1 MSRLRLLTLALVAA
15 AALFVAAC
23 DGDTSERNDYV
34 DEVNEVQN
42 TLQSDISNLSQT
54 PQSPEQLVGFYEDTI
69 ASLRSAVDSLESIEP
84 PDEVA
89 ELHDQ
94 LITEVQDLADVIT
107 GAVDEIEQ
115 GGAAA
120 LPGAVSQLATE
131 GTKIQTEFSSTIDEI
146 NSKLQD

>member
-1 MSRLRLLTLALVAA
+1 MSRLRLLTVALVSA
-15 AALFVAAC
+15 AALFVVAC
-23 DGDTSERNDYV
+23 DGDTAEKNDYV
-34 DEVNEVQN
+34 DEVNEVQS
-42 TLQSDISNLSQT
+42 TLQSDISKLAQS
-54 PQSPEQLVGFYEDTI
+54 PRSPEQLVGFYEETV
-69 ASLRSAVDSLESIEP
+69 ASLESAVDSLENIEP

-89 ELHDQ
+89 ELHDR

-131 GTKIQTEFSSTIDEI
+131 GTRIQTEFSSTIDEI
-146 NSKLQD
+146 NSTLQD